1 MDGDDFDTILTQL
14 GTGRWNMVFIIAMG
28 YWYSLLPYH
37 TLAGAFMAPNVD
49 HTCLPPPNNTDLTY
63 TYTYT
68 HNNNT
73 NPSGNDSCS
82 YLMEVSE
89 GHLEE
94 QPCTQWDF
102 DDTFTSTV
110 TSEFQLVCGKRYMRA
125 TYQSMY
131 MFGMLVGAGG
141 NAFLA
146 DRYGRWTMVVISTL
160 LYTVIALGS
169 AWLPTFTALLAARC
183 CLGIMHP
190 ISLQTGFILYV
201 LCGYSKVFSSLLPGL

>member
-1 MDGDDFDTILTQL
+1 MQDDDFDTILTQL
-14 GTGRWNMVFIIAMG
+14 GTGKWNMVFIIAMG

-37 TLAGAFMAPNVD
+37 TLAGAFMAPSVD
-49 HTCLPPPNNTDLTY
+49 HTCLPPPNTDLSNTY
-63 TYTYT
+63 ININ
-68 HNNNT
+68 NNNT
-73 NPSGNDSCS
+73 SGNDSCS
-82 YLMEVSE
+82 YLVEVSE

-131 MFGMLVGAGG
+131 MFGMLVGAGF

-160 LYTVIALGS
+160 LYTFIALGS
-169 AWLPTFTALLAARC
+169 AWLSTLTAILAARF
-183 CLGIMHP
+183 CLGMMHP
-190 ISLQTGFILYV
+190 TSLQTGYILYV
-201 LCGYSKVFSSLLPGL
+201 RCSYSKGCSSTCPELYVC